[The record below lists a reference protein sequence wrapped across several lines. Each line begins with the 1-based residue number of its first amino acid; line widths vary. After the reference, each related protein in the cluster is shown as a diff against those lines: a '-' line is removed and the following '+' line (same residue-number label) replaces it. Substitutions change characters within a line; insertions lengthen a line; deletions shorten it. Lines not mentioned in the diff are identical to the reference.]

1 MVGGERGRRAAA
13 CQGRWG
19 EAAGSRG
26 GGGETTISRGESNV
40 SEVGVSAVKNHACD
54 KLLASRVDLRVSTN
68 KTDSV
73 MNRLQVFYPTARDG
87 IVREA
92 FVPESV

>member
-1 MVGGERGRRAAA
+1 M
-13 CQGRWG
+13 
-19 EAAGSRG
+19 
-26 GGGETTISRGESNV
+26 

-54 KLLASRVDLRVSTN
+54 KLLASRVDSRVSTN

>member
-1 MVGGERGRRAAA
+1 M
-13 CQGRWG
+13 
-19 EAAGSRG
+19 
-26 GGGETTISRGESNV
+26 

-73 MNRLQVFYPTARDG
+73 MNRLQVFYPTARDD